1 MFFFH
6 IIYFSLCNCSSL
18 NCVCVFYHKIFL
30 HNLHLCSF
38 IFFTYIILI
47 VFYNLGRPWMKGMLE
62 NHPLFLSVFVCV
74 GGVIVASWEM
84 APQLNDMIQLA
95 PFPDDNYRY
104 KVVILVVST
113 IFGTFIWDR
122 LCTMMFAPKVFKA
135 MTVEASRTTIEDIK
149 PVRMYLRS
157 KFFFS
162 SFLCYSTKPNII
174 IFSISFCTFY
184 DICSLFFLIYSSL
197 F

>member
-1 MFFFH
+1 
-6 IIYFSLCNCSSL
+6 
-18 NCVCVFYHKIFL
+18 
-30 HNLHLCSF
+30 
-38 IFFTYIILI
+38 
-47 VFYNLGRPWMKGMLE
+47 MKGMLE

-149 PVRMYLRS
+149 PVRMYLRLYP
-157 KFFFS
+157 FFLVFFS
-162 SFLCYSTKPNII
+162 FLLK
-174 IFSISFCTFY
+174 
-184 DICSLFFLIYSSL
+184 
-197 F
+197 